1 MIHIRNRRDN
11 RILKEVDA
19 DNLREADLRK
29 ADLSGAD
36 LIGANLSGADLSGAN
51 LIGTNLIGA
60 DLRKANLR
68 EANLRGANLREDIIF
83 DTIFFYEEKVSEIPM
98 QIIGLTWTVFAV
110 GSYMKIGC
118 QLHSIEEWK
127 SFNDNAIQNM
137 APGALSFW
145 KKNKGGIL
153 ALVQREEK
161 GREEDNA

>member
-36 LIGANLSGADLSGAN
+36 LIGANLSGADL
-51 LIGTNLIGA
+51 IGA

-68 EANLRGANLREDIIF
+68 EANLIGADLREAIIF

-127 SFNDNAIQNM
+127 SFNDNTIQDM

-161 GREEDNA
+161 GREDKGSEDNA